1 MEEYIESDQDGEV
14 TEASKDILL
23 KENCTNGEMDAGSKL
38 EQISHF
44 PRLLRELSKRYEN
57 QK

>member
-44 PRLLRELSKRYEN
+44 PRLFRELSKRYEN
-57 QK
+57 Q